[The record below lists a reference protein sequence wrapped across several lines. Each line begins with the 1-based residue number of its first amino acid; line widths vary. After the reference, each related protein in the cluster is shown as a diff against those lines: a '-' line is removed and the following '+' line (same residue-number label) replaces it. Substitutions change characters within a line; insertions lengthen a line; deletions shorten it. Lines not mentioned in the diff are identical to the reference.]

1 MSSSAV
7 VDLFRQALGTAF
19 WIALPLLAI
28 GFLAGIVISIVQ
40 VITSMQDASFST
52 VPRLAVF
59 LLGIMVLL
67 PWMLSR
73 MVAYTLVL
81 FGDLARYA
89 R

>member
-1 MSSSAV
+1 MSSAAA
-7 VDLFRQALGTAF
+7 VDLFRQALLTAF
-19 WIALPLLAI
+19 WIAFPLLAI
-28 GFLAGIVISIVQ
+28 GFVVGMIISIVQ

-52 VPRLAVF
+52 VPRLTVF
-59 LLGIMVLL
+59 LLGTLVLL

-73 MVAYTLVL
+73 MTTYTLAL

>member
-1 MSSSAV
+1 MSSAAA
-7 VDLFRQALGTAF
+7 VDLFRQALLTAF
-19 WIALPLLAI
+19 WIAFPLLAI
-28 GFLAGIVISIVQ
+28 GFVVGMIISIVQ

-52 VPRLAVF
+52 VPRLTVF
-59 LLGIMVLL
+59 LLGTMVLL

-73 MVAYTLVL
+73 MVGYTLAL

>member
-1 MSSSAV
+1 MSSAAA
-7 VDLFRQALGTAF
+7 VDLFRQALVTAF

-28 GFLAGIVISIVQ
+28 GFLAGIIMSIVQ

-59 LLGIMVLL
+59 LLGTMVLL

-73 MVAYTLVL
+73 MVSYTLAL

>member
-1 MSSSAV
+1 MSSAAA
-7 VDLFRQALGTAF
+7 VDLFRQALLTAF
-19 WIALPLLAI
+19 WIAFPLLAI
-28 GFLAGIVISIVQ
+28 GFVVGMVISIVQ

-52 VPRLAVF
+52 VPRLTVF
-59 LLGIMVLL
+59 LLGTMVLL

-73 MVAYTLVL
+73 MVGYTLAL